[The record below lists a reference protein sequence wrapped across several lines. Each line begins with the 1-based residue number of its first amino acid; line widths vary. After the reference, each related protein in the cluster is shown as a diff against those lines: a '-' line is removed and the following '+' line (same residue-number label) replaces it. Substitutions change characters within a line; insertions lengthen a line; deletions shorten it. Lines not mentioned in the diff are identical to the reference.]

1 MSDKRYED
9 IEKIIEKANVTF
21 AEAKEA
27 YEKNGEDLLD
37 TLIYL
42 ERKSKLKK
50 ESKGS
55 KEKNKE
61 DLKKAKGFFNR
72 LVSKLLKR
80 NFIVYNDYKT
90 FINIPLIFILL
101 IFLFALPQSIF
112 LLFLVILTGCRFKVS
127 NENKPCN
134 PLYQDFEKNI
144 KNSVSDMKKAFE
156 DTVKRGEETNTDSG
170 EDKDKEFTT
179 NDDNEDDFDE
189 IIVD

>member
-42 ERKSKLKK
+42 EKKSKLKK
-50 ESKGS
+50 EPKGS

-61 DLKKAKGFFNR
+61 DLTKAKGFFKR
-72 LVSKLLKR
+72 LLSKLLKR
-80 NFIVYNDYKT
+80 SFIVYNDHKT
-90 FINIPLIFILL
+90 FINMPLIFVLL
-101 IFLFALPQSIF
+101 IFLFALPQSLF

-127 NENKPCN
+127 NDNNPLN
-134 PLYQDFEKNI
+134 PLYKDFEKNI
-144 KNSVSDMKKAFE
+144 KNGVSDMKKAFE
-156 DTVKRGEETNTDSG
+156 DTVKRGEETKKDSV
-170 EDKDKEFTT
+170 EDKEKEFTA

-189 IIVD
+189 IIID